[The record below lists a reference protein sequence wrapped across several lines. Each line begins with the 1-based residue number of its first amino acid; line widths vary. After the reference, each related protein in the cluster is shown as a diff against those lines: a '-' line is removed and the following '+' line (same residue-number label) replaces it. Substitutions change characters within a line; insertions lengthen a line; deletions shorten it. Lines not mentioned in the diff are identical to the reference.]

1 MREQLL
7 KIIKKVPAVYN
18 ILLVIKYRKDEEFM
32 AQIIDLRKNP
42 GLIELQDA
50 QTHFEPGSMV
60 CHVNV
65 QEKNAGFFALVR
77 RVLDALYFC
86 DCFSLEPFITF
97 SNDSLYYDVSMPQDR
112 NVFDYYFEQPCFSDS
127 NIFKTKRTVVKYAW
141 RNRLK
146 AEALNKGDAY
156 QVSEEYIVQMARIMK
171 KYLHFNKETQKLIDE
186 QLKLREVNQ
195 EVLGVHIRGTDYKL
209 NCRNHPRYI
218 PPEAYYG
225 YIDSA
230 LKEYGFKKIY
240 IATDD
245 EEILQQFLKRY
256 GGEKVIFSQNNTR
269 SSGTCGVHTAA
280 GPKREHHKYLL
291 GIEVICDMC
300 TLAACG
306 GILSGLSQVSLMCRI
321 YKKSKDEEFLY
332 DKRLDMGIN
341 HKGKFFRV
349 RSSAGS

>member
-7 KIIKKVPAVYN
+7 NLLKKIPVVYN

-32 AQIIDLRKNP
+32 AQIVELRKNP
-42 GLIELQDA
+42 GLIELQDNENN
-50 QTHFEPGSMV
+50 FESSGMV
-60 CHVNV
+60 CHINV

-77 RVLDALYFC
+77 WVLDALYFC

-97 SNDSLYYDVSMPQDR
+97 SNDSLYYDDTMPQYK
-112 NVFDYYFEQPCFSDS
+112 NVYDYYFEQPCFSDS
-127 NIFKTKRTVVKYAW
+127 NMLKTKRTVVKYAW

-146 AEALNKGDAY
+146 AEALNGGDAY
-156 QVSEEYIVQMARIMK
+156 QVSEKYITQMAHVMK
-171 KYLHFNKETQKLIDE
+171 KYLHFNKETQRQIDE

-218 PPEAYYG
+218 PPEAYYSHV
-225 YIDSA
+225 DSA
-230 LKEYGFKKIY
+230 IKEYDFKKIY

-245 EEILQQFLKRY
+245 EEILQQFLTRY
-256 GGEKVIFSQNNTR
+256 GREKVIFSQNNTR
-269 SSGTCGVHTAA
+269 NSGISGVHTAV

-306 GILSGLSQVSLMCRI
+306 GIISGLSQVSLMCRV

-332 DKRLDMGIN
+332 DKKLDMGIN
-341 HKGKFFRV
+341 QKGKFFRV
-349 RSSAGS
+349 KSSARS